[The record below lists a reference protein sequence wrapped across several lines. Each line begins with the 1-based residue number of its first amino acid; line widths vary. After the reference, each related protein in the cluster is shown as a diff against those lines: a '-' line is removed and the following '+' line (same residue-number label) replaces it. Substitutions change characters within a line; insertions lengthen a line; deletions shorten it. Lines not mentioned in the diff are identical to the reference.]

1 MKRQQVQFLI
11 VILISVIM
19 ASCQLFESKSDARVV
34 ARVHDAFLYEDQLK
48 DFNIPLGLTEKD
60 SVALLTEYIDDWATK
75 QLLLYESKQN
85 MTQKKQAKYD
95 KFVEDYKID
104 LFVSDY
110 ENGYVQKKLNTVI
123 SDLEID
129 QYYQK
134 HQQSFLLKED
144 LVKVRYI
151 HLPLSYTNTSAT
163 KKLFTR
169 FKVEDQIELK
179 KIQLGFKKVDLN
191 LENSWST
198 FDELLTAVPSI
209 SNFKKSSL
217 LIPNK
222 FFQYKDTNGKYLMK
236 FEDVLLIGQ
245 PAPVTYV
252 KETIKQIILNKRKL
266 QLKKQL
272 EKEIVKDALQTK
284 DYTIFE

>member
-1 MKRQQVQFLI
+1 MKRQQVQFLL
-11 VILISVIM
+11 VILVSLIM
-19 ASCQLFESKSDARVV
+19 TSCQLFESKSDARVI

-48 DFNIPLGLTEKD
+48 DFNIPSGLTEKD
-60 SVALLTEYIDDWATK
+60 SIALLTEYIDNWATK

-85 MTQKKQAKYD
+85 MTQKKQAQYD
-95 KFVEDYKID
+95 KLVEDYKID

-110 ENGYVQKKLNTVI
+110 ENGYVQKKMNTVI
-123 SDLEID
+123 SESEVTK
-129 QYYQK
+129 YYEK
-134 HQQSFLLKED
+134 HKQSFLLKED

-151 HLPLSYTNTSAT
+151 HLPSSYTNTSAT

-169 FKVEDQIELK
+169 FTDEDKAELK

-191 LENSWST
+191 LEDTWGT
-198 FDELLTAVPSI
+198 FDELLTEVPSI
-209 SNFKKSSL
+209 GSFKKSSL
-217 LIPNK
+217 LVSNK
-222 FFQYKDTNGKYLMK
+222 FFQYKNKDGKFLVK
-236 FEDVLLIGQ
+236 FKDVLLVGQ
-245 PAPVTYV
+245 PAPVAYV